1 MYLFGFFRR
10 ILDEKIFH
18 GRSYSLILSLKKQPP
33 DTFLISDSCFAL
45 LCFIPQLLCCH
56 VAFCLNFTVFAA
68 LPLLVCSFDSAKV
81 KLICTIMTCQVY
93 YFAVVVDGV
102 DTVKA
107 CLIEWEII
115 RKVSCR
121 INTSANSAWLN
132 DTYTKNFSSWCNR
145 SSNCNMM

>member
-1 MYLFGFFRR
+1 MKKYFT
-10 ILDEKIFH
+10 DAV
-18 GRSYSLILSLKKQPP
+18 SSLILSLKKQPP

-81 KLICTIMTCQVY
+81 KLICNICACQVY

-107 CLIEWEII
+107 CLIEWKII
-115 RKVSCR
+115 GKVSCR

-132 DTYTKNFSSWCNR
+132 DTYTKNFSSWCNC
-145 SSNCNMM
+145 STYCNMM

>member
-81 KLICTIMTCQVY
+81 KLICNICACQVY

-107 CLIEWEII
+107 LSLIHI
-115 RKVSCR
+115 
-121 INTSANSAWLN
+121 
-132 DTYTKNFSSWCNR
+132 
-145 SSNCNMM
+145 